1 MKYHFLRTWSGVLVQ
16 YKNVKDGK
24 RMLLDVWLLNNSCG
38 KVVIIDDLELF
49 WAMSQV
55 IGSQLLI
62 ALLSSMAN
70 LKSKFL
76 N

>member
-1 MKYHFLRTWSGVLVQ
+1 MLVQ